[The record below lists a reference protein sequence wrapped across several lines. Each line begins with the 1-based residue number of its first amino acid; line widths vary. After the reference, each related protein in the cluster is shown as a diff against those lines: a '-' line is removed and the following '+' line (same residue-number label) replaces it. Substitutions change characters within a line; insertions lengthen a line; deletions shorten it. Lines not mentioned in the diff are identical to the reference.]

1 MLLRTYGGENGG
13 HVEDSMSIGMAVIKD
28 SDSKIGCV
36 NKSDHGNNGGYN
48 FARASGKSLSLFSVI
63 QQCSSM
69 PPRNII

>member
-1 MLLRTYGGENGG
+1 MVWKRGKGKYVDWNGR
-13 HVEDSMSIGMAVIKD
+13 DQRQ